1 MFTRLGDNGTC
12 RTGVWVS
19 DGMTFH
25 ARLSGKASEEPE
37 FLGDPQARERL
48 DFDFRLVEPVS
59 DPSPT
64 LNTVR
69 TKPS

>member
-1 MFTRLGDNGTC
+1 MFTRLGDNGTS

-37 FLGDPQARERL
+37 FFGTRRREN
-48 DFDFRLVEPVS
+48 VS
-59 DPSPT
+59 ISIFAWLSQFPT
-64 LNTVR
+64 RVQR
-69 TKPS
+69 